1 MSDRRVVMDASAIVA
16 WLLNERGAA
25 TIGRLLQ
32 YAVLPA
38 PNVTES
44 IRTARMRGHAMTSD
58 QLYARLEASCAVVEP
73 FIDADATRAADLLLF
88 ADRQA
93 PARLS
98 LGDALCIAVA
108 ERLRLPLVGDDGLWA
123 QLPLEVDFHQFR

>member
-1 MSDRRVVMDASAIVA
+1 MDASALVA

-25 TIGRLLQ
+25 TVGRLLKF
-32 YAVLPA
+32 AVLPA

-44 IRTARMRGHAMTSD
+44 ICTARRRGHHMTID
-58 QLYARLEASCAVVEP
+58 QLHSRLEASCAVVEP
-73 FIDADATRAADLLLF
+73 FLDLDAPRAAELLLF

-93 PARLS
+93 NAQLS

-108 ERLRLPLVGDDGLWA
+108 ERLQLPLLVGNDGLWT

>member
-25 TIGRLLQ
+25 AVGRLLRF
-32 YAVLPA
+32 AVLPA

-44 IRTARMRGHAMTSD
+44 IRTARSHGHRMTSD
-58 QLYARLEASCAVVEP
+58 QLYSRLEASCAAVEP
-73 FIDADATRAADLLLF
+73 FLDVDAPKAAELLLY
-88 ADRQA
+88 ADRRAGAQ
-93 PARLS
+93 LS

-108 ERLRLPLVGDDGLWA
+108 ERLQLPLVGDDGLWTE
-123 QLPLEVDFHQFR
+123 LPLEVDFHQFR

>member
-25 TIGRLLQ
+25 TVGRLLQ
-32 YAVLPA
+32 FAVLPA

-44 IRTARMRGHAMTSD
+44 IRIARMQGHRMTSG
-58 QLYARLEASCAVVEP
+58 QLYSRLQASSAAIEP
-73 FIDADATRAADLLLF
+73 FLDVDAPRAAELLLL
-88 ADRQA
+88 ADRESSVH
-93 PARLS
+93 LS
-98 LGDALCIAVA
+98 LGDSLCIAVA
-108 ERLRLPLVGDDGLWA
+108 ERLQLPLVGDDGLWT

>member
-16 WLLNERGAA
+16 WLLNERGAP
-25 TIGRLLQ
+25 TVGRLLQ
-32 YAVLPA
+32 FAVLPA

-44 IRTARMRGHAMTSD
+44 IRTARTHGHRMTSD
-58 QLYARLEASCAVVEP
+58 QLYSRLEASCAVVEP
-73 FIDADATRAADLLLF
+73 FLDVDAPRAAELLLF

-93 PARLS
+93 NAQLS

-108 ERLRLPLVGDDGLWA
+108 ERLQLPLVGDDGLWT